1 MPGTGDACV
10 VIGCGLG
17 MISEIDKMLPP
28 GSVTVVEEADLI
40 EAGGLRERAARW
52 PCVAAVVEGP
62 AQRQEAAEPPPLAA
76 LADAAAVIPSTEYG
90 VVATAVYARAAGLPG
105 AGVAA
110 ALALRDK
117 ARLREVAGAAGIAQ
131 PDWARV
137 ADPAAVRAF
146 AARHGGHCVLKPAD
160 RQGSLGVRLL
170 GPGDDVD
177 AAWRAT
183 AAADDGAARSAGW
196 TPGGLLAEQRLLGP
210 EVSVEALVAEGEV
223 IWSNVT
229 DKALWPGPFPVEA
242 GHTLPSALPP
252 EVCDRVVAAT
262 RALIAAVGYGTG
274 ALHSEWILVGGT
286 EPHLVECAGR
296 LPGGAIV
303 PLIDQA
309 YGGSL
314 VADLVR
320 VLRGERPDRAAR
332 AGCGAAIRFGAAE
345 PGVVR
350 AVHGTQEAAAVEGVF
365 AAVVTAKKGSVAG
378 PVTSGFDRTVHIL
391 ATGADGPQAAAA
403 AEKAAALV
411 RIETVPADA

>member
-1 MPGTGDACV
+1 MPGTGDAYI

-17 MISEIDKMLPP
+17 MISELDKTLPP
-28 GSVTVVEEADLI
+28 GSLTVVEEADLI
-40 EAGGLRERAARW
+40 EAGGMRERAARW
-52 PCVAAVVEGP
+52 PCVAEVVAGP
-62 AQRQEAAEPPPLAA
+62 AQRQEAVEPPPLAA

-90 VVATAVYARAAGLPG
+90 VVATAVYAHAAGLPG
-105 AGVAA
+105 AGQAA

-117 ARLREVAGAAGIAQ
+117 ARLRETAGAAGVPQ
-131 PDWARV
+131 PHWER
-137 ADPAAVRAF
+137 AAGPDDVRAF
-146 AARHGGHCVLKPAD
+146 AARHGGACVLKPSD
-160 RQGSLGVRLL
+160 RQAGLGVRLI

-177 AAWRAT
+177 AAWRQAV
-183 AAADDGAARSAGW
+183 AADDGAARSAAW
-196 TPGGLLAEQRLLGP
+196 TPAGLLVEERLTGP
-210 EVSVEALVAEGEV
+210 EVSVEALVCDGEI

-252 EVCDRVVAAT
+252 AMWERLLAAT
-262 RALIAAVGYGTG
+262 RALVAAVGYGTG
-274 ALHSEWILVGGT
+274 ALHSEWILVDGT

-296 LPGGAIV
+296 LPGGALV

-320 VLRGERPDRAAR
+320 VLRGERPDRPAR
-332 AGCGAAIRFGAAE
+332 AGRGAAIRFGAAE

-350 AVHGTQEAAAVEGVF
+350 AVHGEEEAAAVEGVF
-365 AAVVTAKKGSVAG
+365 AAVVTAKEGSVAA

-411 RIETVPADA
+411 RIETEPV